1 MSFGRNPHVAKAEAA
16 ELKAQNAKDS
26 SAHER
31 IWREAGHM
39 WERAA
44 EREQDAKRRTLYNA
58 NAERAR
64 ATADEPAPEPAPEP
78 ADEASDVISAELV
91 EAEEPATTGRT
102 NLN

>member
-31 IWREAGHM
+31 AWREAGHL

-44 EREQDAKRRTLYNA
+44 EREQDAKRRTLYNQ

-64 ATADEPAPEPAPEP
+64 ATADEPAPDAAPLEVVASTDPAPAAP
-78 ADEASDVISAELV
+78 AGGTD
-91 EAEEPATTGRT
+91 
-102 NLN
+102 LN

>member
-1 MSFGRNPHVAKAEAA
+1 MGFGRNPHVAKAEAA

-31 IWREAGHM
+31 AWREAGHM

-64 ATADEPAPEPAPEP
+64 ATADEPAP
-78 ADEASDVISAELV
+78 DASDVAPAELV
-91 EAEEPATTGRT
+91 EPTPSGSP
-102 NLN
+102 NSNGG

>member
-26 SAHER
+26 AAHER
-31 IWREAGHM
+31 AWREAGHL

-44 EREQDAKRRTLYNA
+44 EREQDSKRRTLYNA

-64 ATADEPAPEPAPEP
+64 ATADEPAPTVDLDEVGLVPAAVVEH
-78 ADEASDVISAELV
+78 
-91 EAEEPATTGRT
+91 EAEELAPPTGRP
-102 NLN
+102 NAN

>member
-31 IWREAGHM
+31 AWREAGHM

-64 ATADEPAPEPAPEP
+64 ATADEPAPDDAP
-78 ADEASDVISAELV
+78 AELV
-91 EAEEPATTGRT
+91 EQAAEEPAAPSGST